1 MYQFDKSILLDHLSW
16 PQVEKKIK
24 SGWTTIVLGIGST
37 EQHGP
42 HLPLFVDAFCG
53 DVIPHEVAQKLGKTL
68 QAPTIRVGCSQAH
81 MGFPGTMTISES
93 TLRALVTEYCESLA
107 KHGFQKIVLIPTH
120 GGNFKAVQEV
130 AKKLDK
136 SLSPVRVLGFADFDA
151 LMARFHQATE
161 KFKVTK
167 EEAGL
172 HAGEIETSFV
182 MYIAPEFVD
191 STKLDQGVPV
201 YTSIAAIYKK
211 GMKVLSPSGVLG
223 MPQKAN
229 ASKGKEYLAA
239 YVNCVLEFIKKGA

>member
-53 DVIPHEVAQKLGKTL
+53 DVIPHEVAKKLGFIL
-68 QAPTIRVGCSQAH
+68 QAPTIRVGCSEAH
-81 MGFPGTMTISES
+81 MGFPGTITISEN
-93 TLRALVTEYCESLA
+93 TLKALIQEYCESLA
-107 KHGFQKIVLIPTH
+107 KHGFQKIILIPTH

-130 AKKLDK
+130 AKKLEK
-136 SLSPVRVLGFADFDA
+136 SLTSTQVLGFADFDG
-151 LMARFHQATE
+151 LMHRFHEATE

-172 HAGEIETSFV
+172 HGGEIETSF
-182 MYIAPEFVD
+182 MMHIAPEFVD

-201 YTSIAAIYKK
+201 YTSIAEVYKK
-211 GMKVLSPSGVLG
+211 GTKVLSPSGVLG
-223 MPQKAN
+223 IPLKAN

-239 YVNCVLEFIKKGA
+239 YVDCVLEFIKKSK